1 MCQKFLDLGYAVTGI
16 DNLNSY
22 YDVALKN
29 ARVDILSKRNGFRFE
44 RSEIAEA
51 QAVSEVFANAKP
63 DYVVHLAA
71 QQEML
76 AWRARRV
83 AQLRGDREVLSHLSA
98 RPSAHLKP
106 EELIFFV
113 FSDASNS
120 TSHSLPH
127 IVSPPA

>member
-1 MCQKFLDLGYAVTGI
+1 MSQTAPRETILVTGAAGFIGMHVCQKFLDLGYAVVGI

-71 QQEML
+71 Q
-76 AWRARRV
+76 AGAR
-83 AQLRGDREVLSHLSA
+83 
-98 RPSAHLKP
+98 
-106 EELIFFV
+106 
-113 FSDASNS
+113 
-120 TSHSLPH
+120 
-127 IVSPPA
+127 